1 MWSELATMC
10 EMRFRRPLLEIEATC
25 REATARYAFAR
36 AVLISEFR
44 YGWAATQELN
54 LIIKPNGMNKID
66 YRGTTAITS
75 RRQNG
80 R

>member
-1 MWSELATMC
+1 
-10 EMRFRRPLLEIEATC
+10 MRFRRPLLEI
-25 REATARYAFAR
+25 EATARYAFAR